1 MLFNI
6 RAGPRGAKEMK
17 AKDLP
22 EVVAFLI
29 VFAVGMVVHGG
40 RLAPTGLYC
49 DVGRKLRGGP
59 TWFTAW
65 FYRARTGTD
74 VC

>member
-1 MLFNI
+1 
-6 RAGPRGAKEMK
+6 MK

-29 VFAVGMVVHGG
+29 VFAVGMLVTVVVWH
-40 RLAPTGLYC
+40 RPAYIVMLAGSC
-49 DVGRKLRGGP
+49 GVVP

-65 FYRARTGTD
+65 FYRARAGTD